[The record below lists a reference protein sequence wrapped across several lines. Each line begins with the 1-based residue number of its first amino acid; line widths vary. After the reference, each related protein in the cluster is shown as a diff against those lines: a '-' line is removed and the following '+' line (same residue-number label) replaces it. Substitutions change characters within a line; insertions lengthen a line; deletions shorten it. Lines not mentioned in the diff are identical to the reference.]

1 MPEFRP
7 IRRRPQAG
15 PLLAALL
22 AMVLAGCGQLAP
34 QSADELNAS
43 YLAALERHAPPVA
56 AVFEPGEPAEM
67 AALERLAGYFADL
80 DEASARQRTASVYA
94 PDAYLNDNLAYIQGA
109 QAIEDYF
116 AHAAARVDAFSVEFL
131 DVARSGPDYYVR
143 WVMTITAARVN
154 GGQPM
159 VSYGVTQFRFD
170 AQGRV
175 LVHKDFWDAGT
186 GLYEYLPGVGGLVRR
201 IRGAAEGG

>member
-1 MPEFRP
+1 MPPVRLSVP
-7 IRRRPQAG
+7 
-15 PLLAALL
+15 PLLAVLL
-22 AMVLAGCGQLAP
+22 LAGCGQLAP

-43 YLAALERHAPPVA
+43 YLAALERHAPPAA
-56 AVFEPGEPAEM
+56 AVFTPDEPAEV
-67 AALERLAGYFADL
+67 AALERLAAYFSDMSL
-80 DEASARQRTASVYA
+80 EGIREHTASVYA
-94 PDAYLNDNLAYIQGA
+94 PDGYLNDNLAFVEGVA
-109 QAIEDYF
+109 AIEDYF
-116 AHAAARVDAFSVEFL
+116 AHAAARVDALKVEFL

-143 WVMTITAARVN
+143 WSMTIEAASLN
-154 GGQPM
+154 GGRPM

-186 GLYEYLPGVGGLVRR
+186 GLYEYLPGVGGLIRR